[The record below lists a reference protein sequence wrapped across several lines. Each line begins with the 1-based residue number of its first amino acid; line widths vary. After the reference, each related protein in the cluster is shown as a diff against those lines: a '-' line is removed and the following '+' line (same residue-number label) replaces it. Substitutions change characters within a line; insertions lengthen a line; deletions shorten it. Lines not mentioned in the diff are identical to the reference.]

1 MSKTMSLARISSLV
15 LVVEDD
21 EEIASLLEK
30 YLVRAGYR
38 TTKASTGRTALAHVQ
53 KLQPDLILLDI
64 GLPDMENVWTDV
76 ASLWTNAGTA

>member
-1 MSKTMSLARISSLV
+1 MSRFDGEPGKDLSKSMSLTMISSLV

-38 TTKASTGRTALAHVQ
+38 TTKASTGLTALAHVQ
-53 KLQPDLILLDI
+53 RCSR
-64 GLPDMENVWTDV
+64 T
-76 ASLWTNAGTA
+76 